1 MTLRPDIGSIGLW
14 TGRLQRMEM
23 PAIRDAAAEIDGL
36 GFGAL
41 WIPESPGGRDVL
53 TYAGLVLAATTRIP
67 VATGIA
73 IIWARDPIT
82 AGSAARTLGE
92 AFPDRFIL
100 GLGVSH
106 RSTAVLRGREYA
118 TPIAAMASYLTGMRE
133 APYDGH
139 PSELPPIVLAALGP
153 RMLELSAAETSGAH
167 PFLAPVEHTARAREI
182 LGPAP
187 LLAPELGV
195 ILTSDAAAARDT
207 ARSFMERFL
216 AWPNYRRH
224 LERLGY
230 GEADLAGGGSD
241 GLIDAVFA
249 WGDEA
254 AIRKRVDEHLAA
266 GADHVA
272 VQPIPVGSGDWM
284 DDTRRLAPALLG

>member
-1 MTLRPDIGSIGLW
+1 
-14 TGRLQRMEM
+14 
-23 PAIRDAAAEIDGL
+23 
-36 GFGAL
+36 
-41 WIPESPGGRDVL
+41 
-53 TYAGLVLAATTRIP
+53 
-67 VATGIA
+67 
-73 IIWARDPIT
+73 
-82 AGSAARTLGE
+82 
-92 AFPDRFIL
+92 
-100 GLGVSH
+100 
-106 RSTAVLRGREYA
+106 
-118 TPIAAMASYLTGMRE
+118 MASYLTGMRE